1 MQAARVLWV
10 VLGLGAASA
19 CAPRLAP
26 FSELAYEQAI
36 GLKVDAVA
44 LMSRAHEPFAR
55 HREAVAALTL
65 RLDKAYEFAH
75 GRPRNEISAQQWEIL
90 RDPER
95 NLLGGFLRRWE
106 SASTLSPVFI
116 EEARRLIADA
126 FDTIIGLESGKLR
139 PDDVP

>member
-1 MQAARVLWV
+1 MRSARAVLIL
-10 VLGLGAASA
+10 LGLATG

-36 GLKVDAVA
+36 SLKVDALA
-44 LMSRAHEPFAR
+44 LTSHAAEPFAR
-55 HREAVAALTL
+55 HREAALALTL
-65 RLDKAYEFAH
+65 RLEKAYEFAR

-106 SASTLSPVFI
+106 SASTLSPAFI

-126 FDTIIGLESGKLR
+126 FDTIIGLESGKIK
-139 PDDVP
+139 PDAVP

>member
-1 MQAARVLWV
+1 MPAVRALCC
-10 VLGLGAASA
+10 LLPLAIG

-36 GLKVDAVA
+36 SLKVDALA
-44 LMSRAHEPFAR
+44 LTSHATEPFAR
-55 HREAVAALTL
+55 HREAVADLTL
-65 RLDKAYEFAH
+65 RVEKAYEFAR
-75 GRPRNEISAQQWEIL
+75 GRPRNEISAQQWDIL

-106 SASTLSPVFI
+106 TASTLSPVFI

-126 FDTIIGLESGKLR
+126 FDTIIGLESGKIK
-139 PDDVP
+139 PDAVP